1 MEFCVGTII
10 EITPKKTMKKIIP
23 LLVCFFIVTNYT
35 IAQSFHVGLKAG
47 VNLQKIDGIPFKD
60 KFTFGYQA
68 GGFATIGITSKIGI
82 QPEILFSSVNS
93 DTATQFSTVYGFNK
107 IDKVKLNYLDI
118 PLLLN
123 IKAAPFLTLQFGPQF
138 SILLDKN
145 KSLLKN
151 GETAF
156 KQGNI
161 SAAAGLQFNL
171 TKFKIYARYV
181 AGLSNLNQVNDNNK
195 WKNKNI
201 QVGVGFK
208 IF

>member
-1 MEFCVGTII
+1 
-10 EITPKKTMKKIIP
+10 MKNI
-23 LLVCFFIVTNYT
+23 LSFLMCFLIVSKSGF
-35 IAQSFHVGLKAG
+35 AQGFHIGLKAG
-47 VNLQKIDGIPFKD
+47 ANLQKIDGVPFKD
-60 KFTFGYQA
+60 KFTFGYQTGA
-68 GGFATIGITSKIGI
+68 FATIGITSKIGI

-118 PLLLN
+118 PVLLN
-123 IKAAPFLTLQFGPQF
+123 IHAAPFLTLQFGPQF
-138 SILLDKN
+138 SVLLDKN

-156 KQGNI
+156 KQGSI

-171 TKFKIYARYV
+171 AKFKIYGRYV
-181 AGLSNLNQVNDNNK
+181 AGLSNLNQVNNNNE
-195 WKNKNI
+195 WKNRNI
-201 QVGVGFK
+201 QVGIGFK